1 MKRYITLMLASAL
14 VLSAVSCGSDSK
26 GNDETTTSDAGTTA
40 ADETTAPEE
49 TDGLP
54 EKDMD
59 GFELRI
65 NHFDGTWLSWALT
78 TLDVESETGDR
89 LDDAIYRRNRDM
101 EDRFNCKISVT
112 GQKTIE
118 NKDIQTEVMAGDS
131 NYDVWF
137 MYDIWTLGS
146 IEYLMPWEELPY
158 VNLDKEWWNPMAT
171 GVFELGGKT
180 YAAAGNYSL
189 SVLSRASG
197 FAFNKTVFEQSNPD
211 EDVYSLARDGKWT
224 VDKMASFAKNAYS
237 DLNGNSEMDDDDRYG
252 ISGSWKETMNR
263 LMLGSG
269 IQYISK
275 DENDLPVFKLP
286 TDENSINKILHIF
299 DLVSDGQVYRNTGK
313 VMDTTGDGLVESYFE
328 GGKVMFYAA
337 NMFSLEQMRDFDIE
351 MGFLPCP
358 KYDEAQETYYA
369 PSFGSEISV
378 LLKTLP
384 EDRKENVGILLE
396 ALAYDTNK
404 SIIPEY
410 KEVLLKTKYARD
422 NESEEMID
430 IIVNS
435 VSFEFGLNAWQSEV
449 ANPLVQKI
457 FVSRKGDV
465 ASTLAAMQKSVDTQI
480 EKLVE
485 KLEQ

>member
-26 GNDETTTSDAGTTA
+26 GNDKTTTSDAGTTA

-54 EKDMD
+54 EKDME
-59 GFELRI
+59 GFELRM
-65 NHFDGTWLSWALT
+65 NHHDGTWLSWAMT
-78 TLDVESETGDR
+78 TLDPESETGDR
-89 LDDAIYRRNRDM
+89 LNDAFYKRNRNI
-101 EDRFNCKISVT
+101 EERFNCKIKVDSKERID
-112 GQKTIE
+112 QS
-118 NKDIQTEVMAGDS
+118 DIQSEVMAGDS

-137 MYDIWTLGS
+137 QYDISVLGS
-146 IEYLMPWEELPY
+146 VEYLMPWEELPY
-158 VNLDKEWWNPMAT
+158 IKLGEEWWNPMAT
-171 GVFELGGKT
+171 EVFELGGKT
-180 YAAAGNYSL
+180 CAAAGNYSL

-275 DENDLPVFKLP
+275 DENDLPIFSLP
-286 TDENSINKILHIF
+286 SDENAINKILHIF

>member
-14 VLSAVSCGSDSK
+14 ILSAVSCGSDSK

-65 NHFDGTWLSWALT
+65 NHFDGTWLSWAMT
-78 TLDVESETGDR
+78 TLDAESETGDR
-89 LDDAIYRRNRDM
+89 LNDAIYMRNRNM
-101 EDRFNCKISVT
+101 EDRYNCKISVT
-112 GQKTIE
+112 GQETIW
-118 NKDIQTEVMAGDS
+118 NKDIQAEVMAGDN

-137 MYDIWTLGS
+137 MYDIDIMGA

-158 VNLDKEWWNPMAT
+158 IKLGEEWWNPMAT
-171 GVFELGGKT
+171 EVFELGGKT

-299 DLVSDGQVYRNTGK
+299 DLVSDGQIYRNTGK

-435 VSFEFGLNAWQSEV
+435 VSFEFGLNAWQGEV

-457 FVSRKGDV
+457 FVSKNGNV
-465 ASTLAAMQKSVDTQI
+465 ASALAAMQKSVDAQI

>member
-59 GFELRI
+59 GFELKI
-65 NHFDGTWLSWALT
+65 NHFDGTWLSWAMT
-78 TLDVESETGDR
+78 TLDAESETGDR
-89 LDDAIYRRNRDM
+89 LNDAIYMRNRNM
-101 EDRFNCKISVT
+101 EDRYNCKISVT
-112 GQKTIE
+112 GQETIW
-118 NKDIQTEVMAGDS
+118 NKDIQAEVMAGDN

-137 MYDIWTLGS
+137 MYDIDIMGA

-158 VNLDKEWWNPMAT
+158 IKLGEEWWNPMAT
-171 GVFELGGKT
+171 EVFELGGKT

-313 VMDTTGDGLVESYFE
+313 VMDTTGDGLVES
-328 GGKVMFYAA
+328 
-337 NMFSLEQMRDFDIE
+337 
-351 MGFLPCP
+351 
-358 KYDEAQETYYA
+358 
-369 PSFGSEISV
+369 
-378 LLKTLP
+378 
-384 EDRKENVGILLE
+384 
-396 ALAYDTNK
+396 
-404 SIIPEY
+404 
-410 KEVLLKTKYARD
+410 
-422 NESEEMID
+422 
-430 IIVNS
+430 
-435 VSFEFGLNAWQSEV
+435 
-449 ANPLVQKI
+449 
-457 FVSRKGDV
+457 
-465 ASTLAAMQKSVDTQI
+465 
-480 EKLVE
+480 
-485 KLEQ
+485 

>member
-1 MKRYITLMLASAL
+1 MKRYLTLMLASAL

-59 GFELRI
+59 GFELKI

-89 LDDAIYRRNRDM
+89 LDDAIYKRNRNM

-180 YAAAGNYSL
+180 YAATGNYSL
-189 SVLSRASG
+189 SALSRASG
-197 FAFNKTVFEQSNPD
+197 FAFNKTVFEQTNPG
-211 EDVYSLARDGKWT
+211 EDVYALAKDGKWT
-224 VDKMASFAKNAYS
+224 IDKMTEFAKNAYS
-237 DLNGNSEMDDDDRYG
+237 DLNGNSAIDDEDRFG
-252 ISGSWKETMNR
+252 LSGSWKETFSR
-263 LMLGSG
+263 LLLGSG
-269 IQYISK
+269 IEYISK
-275 DENDLPVFKLP
+275 DKDDLPVFSLP
-286 TDENSINKILHIF
+286 TDENAITKILHVY
-299 DLVSDGQVYRNTGK
+299 DLFSDEQVYRNTGK
-313 VMDTTGDGLVESYFE
+313 VMDTDGDGLGSSEFK
-328 GGKVMFYAA
+328 GGKLLFYIA
-337 NMFSLEQMRDFDIE
+337 NMFTLEQMRDFDIE

-358 KYDEAQETYYA
+358 KYDEAQEHYYA
-369 PSFGSEISV
+369 PSFGSEIST

-384 EDRKENVGILLE
+384 EDRMENVGIRLE

-422 NESEEMID
+422 KESEDMID
-430 IIVNS
+430 IVIDS
-435 VSFEFGLNAWQSEV
+435 VSFEFGLNAWQDTV
-449 ANPLVQKI
+449 ANPLVKNI
-457 FVSRKGDV
+457 FVARNPSV
-465 ASTLAAMQKSVDTQI
+465 ASTLAKMQSSVDTQI

>member
-1 MKRYITLMLASAL
+1 MKKYLTLAITAALMLSAF
-14 VLSAVSCGSDSK
+14 SCGSGGEGKDSS
-26 GNDETTTSDAGTTA
+26 TSAPDSTGE
-40 ADETTAPEE
+40 ETTAPEE

-54 EKDMD
+54 EKNMD
-59 GFELRI
+59 GFELKI

-112 GQKTIE
+112 GQKIIE

-158 VNLDKEWWNPMAT
+158 IKLGEEWWNPMAT
-171 GVFELGGKT
+171 EVFELGGKT

-384 EDRKENVGILLE
+384 EERKENVGILLE

-465 ASTLAAMQKSVDTQI
+465 ASTLAAMQTSVDTQI

>member
-1 MKRYITLMLASAL
+1 MKKYLTLAITAALMLSAF
-14 VLSAVSCGSDSK
+14 SCGSGGEGKDSS
-26 GNDETTTSDAGTTA
+26 TSAPDSTGE
-40 ADETTAPEE
+40 ETTAPEE

-54 EKDMD
+54 EKNMD
-59 GFELRI
+59 GFELKI

-158 VNLDKEWWNPMAT
+158 VNLDKEWWNPSAT
-171 GVFELGGKT
+171 EVFNLEGKT

-189 SVLSRASG
+189 SALSRASG
-197 FAFNKTVFEQSNPD
+197 FAFNKTVFEQTNPG
-211 EDVYSLARDGKWT
+211 EDVYALAKDGKWT
-224 VDKMASFAKNAYS
+224 IDKMTEFAKNAYS
-237 DLNGNSEMDDDDRYG
+237 DLNGNSAIDDEDRFG
-252 ISGSWKETMNR
+252 LSGSWKETFSR
-263 LMLGSG
+263 LLLGSG
-269 IQYISK
+269 IEYISK
-275 DENDLPVFKLP
+275 DKDDLPVFSLP
-286 TDENSINKILHIF
+286 TDENAITKILHVY
-299 DLVSDGQVYRNTGK
+299 DLFSDEQVYRNTGK
-313 VMDTTGDGLVESYFE
+313 VMDTDGDGLGSSEFK
-328 GGKVMFYAA
+328 GGKLLFYIA
-337 NMFSLEQMRDFDIE
+337 NMFTLEQMRDFDIE

-358 KYDEAQETYYA
+358 KYDEAQEHYYA
-369 PSFGSEISV
+369 PSFGSEIST

-384 EDRKENVGILLE
+384 EDRMENVGILLE

-422 NESEEMID
+422 NESEDMID
-430 IIVNS
+430 IVIDS
-435 VSFEFGLNAWQSEV
+435 VSFEFGLNAWQDTV
-449 ANPLVQKI
+449 ANPLVKNI
-457 FVSRKGDV
+457 FVARNPSV
-465 ASTLAAMQKSVDTQI
+465 ASTLAKMQSSVDTQI

>member
-59 GFELRI
+59 GFELKMI
-65 NHFDGTWLSWALT
+65 HHDGTWLSWAMT
-78 TLDVESETGDR
+78 TLDPESETGDR
-89 LDDAIYRRNRDM
+89 LNDAFYKRNRNM
-101 EDRFNCKISVT
+101 EERFNCKIKVDSKERID
-112 GQKTIE
+112 QS
-118 NKDIQTEVMAGDS
+118 DIQSEVMAGDS

-137 MYDIWTLGS
+137 QYDISVLGS
-146 IEYLMPWEELPY
+146 VEYLMPWEELPY
-158 VNLDKEWWNPMAT
+158 IKLGEEWWNPMAT
-171 GVFELGGKT
+171 EVFELGGKT

-197 FAFNKTVFEQSNPD
+197 FVFNKTIFEQTNPD
-211 EDVYSLARDGKWT
+211 EDVYLLARDGKWT
-224 VDKMASFAKNAYS
+224 VDKMASLAKNAYS
-237 DLNGNSEMDDDDRYG
+237 DLNGDATMDSEDRYG

-263 LMLGSG
+263 FMLGSG
-269 IQYISK
+269 IQYIAK
-275 DENDLPVFKLP
+275 DEIDLPVFTLP
-286 TDENSINKILHIF
+286 GDETAINKILHIY
-299 DLVSDGQVYRNTGK
+299 DLFSDGQVYYNSGK
-313 VMDTTGDGLVESYFE
+313 VMDTTGDGLKKEDFAA
-328 GGKVMFYAA
+328 GKMLFYTA
-337 NMFSLEQMRDFDIE
+337 NLLSLEQMRDLDIE
-351 MGFLPCP
+351 IGFLPCP

-369 PSFGSEISV
+369 PSFGAEISV

-422 NESEEMID
+422 NESEDMID
-430 IIVNS
+430 IMANS
-435 VSFEFGLNAWQSEV
+435 VSFEFGLNAWQGEV

>member
-54 EKDMD
+54 EKNMD
-59 GFELRI
+59 GFELKI

-89 LDDAIYRRNRDM
+89 LDDAIYKRNRNM

-112 GQKTIE
+112 GQEIIE

-158 VNLDKEWWNPMAT
+158 VNLDREWWNPMAT
-171 GVFELGGKT
+171 EVFELGGKT

-275 DENDLPVFKLP
+275 DENDLPIFSLP
-286 TDENSINKILHIF
+286 SDENAINKILHIF

>member
-1 MKRYITLMLASAL
+1 
-14 VLSAVSCGSDSK
+14 
-26 GNDETTTSDAGTTA
+26 
-40 ADETTAPEE
+40 
-49 TDGLP
+49 
-54 EKDMD
+54 MD

-89 LDDAIYRRNRDM
+89 LDDAIYKRNRNM

-112 GQKTIE
+112 GQEIIE

-131 NYDVWF
+131 NFDVWF

-171 GVFELGGKT
+171 RVFELGGKT
-180 YAAAGNYSL
+180 YAATGNYSL
-189 SVLSRASG
+189 SALSRASG
-197 FAFNKTVFEQSNPD
+197 FAFNKTIFEQTNPD

-224 VDKMASFAKNAYS
+224 VDKLASFAKNAYS

-263 LMLGSG
+263 ILLGSG
-269 IQYISK
+269 VRYISK
-275 DENDLPVFKLP
+275 DENDIPVFSLP
-286 TDENSINKILHIF
+286 TDETAINKILHIY

-313 VMDTTGDGLVESYFE
+313 NMDTTGDGYVESYFE
-328 GGKVMFYAA
+328 GGQLLFYPA
-337 NMFSLEQMRDFDIE
+337 NMFSLQQMRDFDID

-358 KYDEAQETYYA
+358 KYDEAQENYYA
-369 PSFGSEISV
+369 PSFGSEMSV

-384 EDRKENVGILLE
+384 DDRKENVGILLE

-435 VSFEFGLNAWQSEV
+435 VSFDFGLNALQDDV
-449 ANPLVQKI
+449 ANPFVRKV

-465 ASTLAAMQKSVDTQI
+465 ASTLASMQKSVDTKI
-480 EKLVE
+480 KNIVE
-485 KLEQ
+485 KLDQE